1 MGFQLSYFKSWKMM
15 LLKVLHS
22 ICQQI
27 WKTQQWPQEC
37 KRSVFIPN
45 QRRAVPKNVKTTIHL
60 HSFLMLV
67 KLYSKILQGR
77 LQQYLKTKTF
87 QVYKLDLEKADE
99 PRSNC
104 QDSLDHRQSKGIPE
118 KKKTNKQL
126 LLLH

>member
-1 MGFQLSYFKSWKMM
+1 
-15 LLKVLHS
+15 
-22 ICQQI
+22 
-27 WKTQQWPQEC
+27 
-37 KRSVFIPN
+37 
-45 QRRAVPKNVKTTIHL
+45 
-60 HSFLMLV
+60 MLV

-126 LLLH
+126 LLLHWLWESQSQQTVENS

>member
-1 MGFQLSYFKSWKMM
+1 
-15 LLKVLHS
+15 
-22 ICQQI
+22 
-27 WKTQQWPQEC
+27 
-37 KRSVFIPN
+37 
-45 QRRAVPKNVKTTIHL
+45 
-60 HSFLMLV
+60 MLV

-118 KKKTNKQL
+118 KKKNKQTTTSASLTMGKPITTNCGKFLEMGIPDHLTCL
-126 LLLH
+126 LRKLYAGQEARESYMEQQTGSNLRKE